1 LSYRGSGQGF
11 YKLQLAYPQGESFNS
26 GGAVLPQFIEA
37 AMRLATIRTAEGPRA
52 AVRRG
57 DIYIDLYAT
66 DSTLPGSVRELLSG
80 GPAALQAAQRAAQ
93 SRKVISYPAD
103 RVQLLS
109 PVPDP
114 RKIVCLGLN
123 YRDHAAESGAPI
135 PKDPI
140 LFSKYATA
148 LIGQGE
154 AIVLPAI
161 SNEVDYEAELV
172 VVVGRQGRH
181 IPVDAAL
188 SYVAGYTIGHDVSA
202 RDWQLKKD
210 GKQWMAGKTFD
221 TFAPTGPVLVTADE
235 VPAPQALRI
244 QLRLNGQTMQDSNT
258 REMIFSVGFVLSHV
272 SRIFTLQPGDLIFTG
287 TPPGVGMAQK
297 PPVYLKPGDVVE
309 VEIDGLGVLENPVV
323 AQEG

>member
-26 GGAVLPQFIEA
+26 DSHILPLFNEV
-37 AMRLATIRTAEGPRA
+37 AMRLATIRTPEGPRA
-52 AVRRG
+52 AVLRG
-57 DIYIDLYAT
+57 DAYVDLYAT
-66 DSTLPGSVRELLSG
+66 DSTLPSSVRELLAG
-80 GPAALQAAQRAAQ
+80 GPAALYAAERTAQA
-93 SRKVISYPAD
+93 RKIVTHPAD

-114 RKIVCLGLN
+114 QKIVCLGLN
-123 YRDHAAESGAPI
+123 YRDHAIESGAPI
-135 PKDPI
+135 PSDPI

-148 LIGQGE
+148 LVGHGE

-172 VVVGRQGRH
+172 VVVGKQGRQVR
-181 IPVDAAL
+181 VDAAM

-235 VPAPQALRI
+235 APDPHALRI
-244 QLRLNGQTMQDSNT
+244 RLRLNGQTMQDGMTAAIVPRQAFEQDDNY
-258 REMIFSVGFVLSHV
+258 RAVRDFARA
-272 SRIFTLQPGDLIFTG
+272 RIRHG
-287 TPPGVGMAQK
+287 A
-297 PPVYLKPGDVVE
+297 E
-309 VEIDGLGVLENPVV
+309 
-323 AQEG
+323 